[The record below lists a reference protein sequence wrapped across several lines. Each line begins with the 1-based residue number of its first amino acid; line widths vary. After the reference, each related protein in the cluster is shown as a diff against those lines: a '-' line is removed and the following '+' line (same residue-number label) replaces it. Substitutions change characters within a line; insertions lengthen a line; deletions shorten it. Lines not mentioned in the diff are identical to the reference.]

1 MDVRVENASDLINRI
16 SRFDKDVYK
25 TLQKQIRAVTSEMRD
40 DAESFEP
47 TGKALFGTMGGD
59 VKSEGWGA
67 WTATR
72 DGRDLSFDG
81 TDSGLRTGMK
91 VQVRKTTHRIGAGSA
106 YGVIGRVLA
115 PNNPA
120 AAIFLLAGS
129 KNPSRKPG
137 WGGNFNAD
145 LNRRFGTTFPRGL
158 TTAWRRGYATA
169 AKRID
174 AAVEAARAAI
184 VG

>member
-1 MDVRVENASDLINRI
+1 MHVNVEGASDLINRI

-25 TLQKQIRAVTSEMRD
+25 VLQKSIRDVTTEVKR
-40 DAESFEP
+40 DAESMEP
-47 TGKALFGTMGGD
+47 VGKALFGTMGGD
-59 VKSEGWGA
+59 VVSEGWGG

-81 TDSGLRTGMK
+81 SEVGLRGGMK
-91 VQVRKTTHRIGAGSA
+91 VQVRKTTHTTTAGKA
-106 YGVIGRVLA
+106 YGIVGKVVA

-129 KNPSRKPG
+129 KNPDRKKG
-137 WGGNFNAD
+137 WGGNFNAE

-158 TTAWRRGYATA
+158 TTAWRRGYAGA
-169 AKRID
+169 SARID

>member
-1 MDVRVENASDLINRI
+1 MNLHIENASDLINRI
-16 SRFDKDVYK
+16 SRFDKDIYK
-25 TLQKQIRAVTSEMRD
+25 ELQKQIRAVTTEVKN
-40 DAESFEP
+40 DAESLEP
-47 TGKALFGTMGGD
+47 VGKALFGTMGGD
-59 VKSEGWGA
+59 QVSEGWGG
-67 WTATR
+67 WTARR

-81 TDSGLRTGMK
+81 SDAGLRGGMK
-91 VQVRKTTHRIGAGSA
+91 VQVRKTTHRTSAGNA
-106 YGVIGRVLA
+106 YGVVGKVLA

-129 KNPSRKPG
+129 KNPNRRPG
-137 WGGNFNAD
+137 WGGNFNAE

-158 TTAWRRGYATA
+158 TTAWRRGYAGA
-169 AKRID
+169 AARID